1 MARPLPCKRTD
12 CTPYCPSMPDSKFS
26 PKRLMATAVG
36 LAVFILAIA
45 VHYSGILAVAELKS
59 LDHRYHQYADPAKA
73 DKGIVL
79 AAIDEA
85 SLAAFGRW
93 PWPRDRFGYIV
104 KHLREAGARAV
115 VFDILFLEPDEN
127 DPEFDA
133 VFAEEVRAAGNVFFP
148 FLLQTD
154 PAPSPP
160 AALLSKATILVERQA
175 EGLAG
180 VTTHYRGLKLPIAS
194 LAEAARGL
202 GYINLTP
209 DQDGTTRRIPPLIQT
224 AQAVHPQLATAT
236 ARYLLGADRA
246 VADGRTLQMGPMTVP
261 LTRQGDLVL
270 DWHGAL
276 EQKTYPAYSIGAIL
290 RSYTDSQAG
299 KKPLL
304 DPALFKDKIVFV
316 AATAAGAYDLRVT
329 PLSPFT
335 PGVLIHMTA
344 LDNLLR
350 GQAMQPAPYWLFAA
364 STLMLCLGTAWAFV
378 LVRRQTLI
386 FLSIAVLAAVYY
398 GLVVHTFKG
407 HSVWMELVFPEL
419 ALALT
424 YAVSATVE
432 YLTEGRQRRV
442 MRAVFDKYM
451 AAEVVDEIMRNP
463 EGIKLGG
470 EKKELTVFFSDVA
483 GFTTISEKLTPED
496 LVVLLNHYLSAMT
509 DIILR
514 HRGNVN
520 KYLGDGIMAIFG
532 APRGEPNHATLAC
545 YAALENQSA
554 LARLREEWKAQGHPE
569 VIARIGIN
577 SGPLVVGNVGSQV
590 RMEYTVM
597 GDSVNLAS
605 RLEGANK
612 FYNTLILLGPRTYE
626 LAEPDIEAREVDRL
640 RVKGKLEPVVVYE
653 LMARKGELPAEKR
666 RAADLFL
673 EGLASYKNRD
683 FAAAKDRFQAALA
696 VDPSDGPS
704 TVYLHRADEYLQA
717 PPPPDWDG
725 VYVLK
730 SK

>member
-1 MARPLPCKRTD
+1 
-12 CTPYCPSMPDSKFS
+12 MPDSKLS
-26 PKRLMATAVG
+26 KKRLMASAVG
-36 LAVFILAIA
+36 CAVFVLALA

-73 DKGIVL
+73 DQGIVL
-79 AAIDEA
+79 AAVDEE

-93 PWPRDRFGYIV
+93 PWPRDRFGYVV
-104 KHLREAGARAV
+104 KYLREAGAKAV

-148 FLLQTD
+148 FLLHTD
-154 PAPSPP
+154 
-160 AALLSKATILVERQA
+160 
-175 EGLAG
+175 GM
-180 VTTHYRGLKLPIAS
+180 KLPIAP

-202 GYINLTP
+202 GHINLTP
-209 DQDGTTRRIPPLIQT
+209 DQDGTMRRLPPLIQT
-224 AQAVHPQLATAT
+224 GQAVHPQLATAV
-236 ARYLLGADRA
+236 ARYLLGAERA
-246 VADGRTLQMGPMTVP
+246 VADDRTLRLGPVTVP

-276 EQKTYPAYSIGAIL
+276 EQKTYPAYSVGAIL
-290 RSYTDSQAG
+290 RSYTDRQTG
-299 KKPLL
+299 RKPLL
-304 DPALFKDKIVFV
+304 DPALLKDKIVFV

-350 GQAMQPAPYWLFAA
+350 GQAMQPAPSWLFVA
-364 STLMLCLGTAWAFV
+364 STLVLCLGTAWAFV
-378 LVRRQTLI
+378 LVQRQTLI
-386 FLSIAVLAAVYY
+386 FLSIAVLAAAYY
-398 GLVVHTFKG
+398 GLVVHAFKG
-407 HSVWMELVFPEL
+407 HGLWMDLVFPEG

-442 MRAVFDKYM
+442 LRAVFDKYM
-451 AAEVVDEIMRNP
+451 AADVVDEIMRNP

-483 GFTTISEKLTPED
+483 GFTTISEKLDPED
-496 LVVLLNHYLSAMT
+496 LVVLLNHYLAAMT

-532 APRGEPNHATLAC
+532 APRGEPNHASLAC
-545 YAALENQSA
+545 YAALENQTA

-612 FYNTLILLGPRTYE
+612 FYETLILLGPRTYE
-626 LAEPDIEAREVDRL
+626 LAGPDIEAREVDML

-653 LMARKGELPAEKR
+653 LLARKGGLPAEKQR
-666 RAADLFL
+666 VVSLYL
-673 EGLASYKNRD
+673 EGLAAYKKRN

-696 VDPSDGPS
+696 VDPCDGPS
-704 TVYLHRADEYLQA
+704 KVYVQRAEEYRQT
-717 PPPPDWDG
+717 PPPPEWDG